1 MVGLG
6 QSNEAPRLWRR
17 RIELASVGDRNDRM
31 VLPMR
36 HEEVDVAFC
45 SPQRRL
51 LLLLFMEPSERVS
64 RMSLLLHCA
73 TIEAISHT
81 FA

>member
-1 MVGLG
+1 
-6 QSNEAPRLWRR
+6 
-17 RIELASVGDRNDRM
+17 M

-64 RMSLLLHCA
+64 RVSLLLHCA

-81 FA
+81 FAQRNR